1 MKTEEILAELAKRLR
16 SRAEWCRDGWYS
28 SDAEVAKNA
37 AVRETLEGIAEDIE
51 ELLLPEPDAEPKE
64 TP

>member
-1 MKTEEILAELAKRLR
+1 MKPEEILAALAKRLR

-28 SDAEVAKNA
+28 SETEIAKNA

-51 ELLLPEPDAEPKE
+51 ELLLPEAKE